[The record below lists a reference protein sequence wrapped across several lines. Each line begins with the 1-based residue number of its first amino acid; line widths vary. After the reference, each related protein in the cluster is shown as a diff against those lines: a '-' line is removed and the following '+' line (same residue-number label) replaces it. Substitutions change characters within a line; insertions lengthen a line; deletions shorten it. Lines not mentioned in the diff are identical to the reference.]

1 VLFGVSQKPPG
12 PWLTGRFESP
22 ARSRAPRGSAVAAA
36 SVRRGRSQAGR
47 RVRPR
52 RGQTEA
58 SPDCPLIPGKV
69 CGPGRKTAS
78 EYRAPGAGPEF
89 GGGGRSVTGRSW
101 SVMSRSAT
109 HDATPTPEVS
119 CDSGRGL
126 PSGSSSRGGIYCS
139 TARLVVRK
147 LEMAGT
153 AIDFAVGYDRRTC
166 PHGWLSL
173 LNGCSSGLWGRPTVT
188 HRPGHVPAGG
198 DHTRRCRRA
207 GRDATRVRWCWQPGR
222 CQEQGRGGRH
232 SRGGRRRWRRGK

>member
-1 VLFGVSQKPPG
+1 MTRRRSCCSACPRSHRALGSPGALSRRLGVARRGGVLWQQRPCAGAISGGQACPTSAGSDGGIARLPAH
-12 PWLTGRFESP
+12 TGQ
-22 ARSRAPRGSAVAAA
+22 
-36 SVRRGRSQAGR
+36 SVRA
-47 RVRPR
+47 RPENR
-52 RGQTEA
+52 QR
-58 SPDCPLIPGKV
+58 IPS
-69 CGPGRKTAS
+69 A
-78 EYRAPGAGPEF
+78 GAGPEF

-153 AIDFAVGYDRRTC
+153 AIDFAVRDDRRTC

-207 GRDATRVRWCWQPGR
+207 GRDATRVRWCRQPGR
-222 CQEQGRGGRH
+222 CQEQGRGGR
-232 SRGGRRRWRRGK
+232 RRWRRGK